1 MRKAIALPIVTLLA
15 TLIAFLGGC
24 APSPTAT
31 SVPARVSASPTPTLM
46 RPMQGPQQATPQP
59 TNTKPPVPPKAGAEA
74 LEFRLKDLQGR
85 EVSLGSLRGKK
96 VMVNF
101 WATWCG
107 PCQTEIP
114 SMVKL
119 YDEFRLRGFEVL
131 AVNLREDPTKVAQFV
146 KRFDMRFP
154 VLLDRGG
161 IVSMNY
167 FVRGIP
173 TSVFV
178 DEKGV
183 IQYVHVGTMS
193 ESVMREYV
201 VGLLE

>member
-1 MRKAIALPIVTLLA
+1 
-15 TLIAFLGGC
+15 
-24 APSPTAT
+24 
-31 SVPARVSASPTPTLM
+31 
-46 RPMQGPQQATPQP
+46 
-59 TNTKPPVPPKAGAEA
+59 
-74 LEFRLKDLQGR
+74 
-85 EVSLGSLRGKK
+85 
-96 VMVNF
+96 
-101 WATWCG
+101 
-107 PCQTEIP
+107 
-114 SMVKL
+114 MVKL